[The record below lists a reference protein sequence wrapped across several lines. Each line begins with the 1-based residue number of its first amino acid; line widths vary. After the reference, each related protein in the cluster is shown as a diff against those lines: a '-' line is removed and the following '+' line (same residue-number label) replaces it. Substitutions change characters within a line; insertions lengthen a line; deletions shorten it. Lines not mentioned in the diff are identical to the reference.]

1 MNRERE
7 GLNGLLRPRSIAII
21 GASNTPGKIGYLAAK
36 NVIESDYEGQVY
48 PINWNVDRHS
58 GEILGVRAYRS
69 VLDVPGEIDAAMII
83 VPAETTPAV
92 VEECGQKGVKGLIIV
107 ASGYS
112 EAGRKDLEDR
122 VVAIARGYGMRVLG
136 PNIVGIMSNSDKC
149 NASFAPFLPL
159 PGRASMLSQ
168 SGALLIAMTVATYSR
183 HVGFDKMIPT
193 GNMADVN
200 FSDLVAW
207 LNEDEKTACI
217 TMYIEGLHDGR
228 RFIETAR
235 CARKP
240 IVALKAG
247 ISAHGAAAAASHT
260 GSMAGSGRIYEA
272 AFKQAGVVRA
282 ADLNNLFDRTL
293 ALSLQPPMRGDNLL
307 VLSNGGGVG
316 VLAADAA
323 ERYGVPLQFA
333 PDDVQEALRAYMPPF
348 GSAKNPVDLTGM
360 VGWREYEETVT
371 YALGHPWV
379 DGLVVLYCETQRT
392 EPMKI
397 AESIKRA
404 VERRSGDLAQ
414 QRSVPIAVSF
424 IGGERSD
431 VAMKWLAEHGIPAY
445 GAPDLAVNAM
455 AALREYARACQD
467 VRQAEGVEHA
477 PEHANYGWHAMPHYD
492 DVDQAGARA
501 ILTKVRAEGRNP
513 TEIEAK
519 RVFAAYG
526 LPVAT
531 TKLARSEE
539 EAVEIA
545 EAMGYPLVMK
555 IISPDI
561 LHKSDAGGVKINVR
575 GVEAVREAYREI
587 LENARAYADAEGIGR
602 ETSPNSEA
610 GGIGRETSPNSEAG
624 GIGQETSPNSEAG
637 GIGRETSPNSE
648 AGGIGRETSPNSEAG
663 GIGRETSPNSEAGGI
678 GRETSPNSEA
688 GGIGQETS
696 PNSEAGGIGQETSP
710 NSEARGIGRET
721 SPNSEA
727 GGIGRETS
735 PNSEAG
741 GISQE
746 TSPNSEAGVDIHGVA
761 VQEMAPWGTEVI
773 LGSVNDPTFGPTLM
787 FGLGGVF
794 VEVLRDVTFRVAP
807 ISKAHAMKMLSE
819 IDGAPILEGV
829 RGESPR
835 DREAL
840 AEALSRYAQMI
851 TELGDVIS
859 ESDAN
864 PVLVYTTGQGLKVV
878 DARIVLRSEGH

>member
-1 MNRERE
+1 MDTERDT
-7 GLNGLLRPRSIAII
+7 LNGLLRPKSIAII

-36 NVIESDYEGQVY
+36 NVIESDYEGAIY
-48 PINWNVDRHS
+48 PINWNAD
-58 GEILGVRAYRS
+58 EILGVRAYRS
-69 VLDVPGEIDAAMII
+69 VLDVPGEIDAAMVI
-83 VPAETTPAV
+83 VPAESTPAV
-92 VEECGQKGVKGLIIV
+92 VEECGQKGVKGLIII

-122 VVAIARGYGMRVLG
+122 VVAIAHAYGMRVLG
-136 PNIVGIMSNSDKC
+136 PNIVGILSNSDKC

-159 PGRASMLSQ
+159 PGPASMLSQ

-200 FSDLVAW
+200 FSDLVQW
-207 LNEDEKTACI
+207 LNEDEATACI

-228 RFIETAR
+228 RFIETAQ
-235 CARKP
+235 CAKKP

-247 ISAHGAAAAASHT
+247 VSAHGAAAAASHT
-260 GSMAGSGRIYEA
+260 GSMAGSGRIYSA
-272 AFKQAGVVRA
+272 AFKQAGVVHA

-293 ALSLQPPMRGDNLL
+293 ALSLQPPMQGDNLL

-333 PDDVQEALRAYMPPF
+333 PDDVQEALKAYMPPF

-360 VGWREYEETVT
+360 VGWREYEETVK
-371 YALGHPWV
+371 YAMGHSWV

-404 VERRSGDLAQ
+404 VDARPVRSSKPD
-414 QRSVPIAVSF
+414 RSVPIAVSF

-445 GAPDLAVNAM
+445 GAPDLAVNAI

-467 VRQAEGVEHA
+467 VRVSAAFE
-477 PEHANYGWHAMPHYD
+477 PFS
-492 DVDQAGARA
+492 DVDQAKARA
-501 ILTKVRAEGRNP
+501 ILARVRAEDRDP

-526 LPVAT
+526 LPVAAT
-531 TKLARSEE
+531 ELARSEE
-539 EAVEIA
+539 EAVAMA
-545 EAMGYPLVMK
+545 EALGYPVVMK

-575 GVEAVREAYREI
+575 GAEDVRATYHEI
-587 LENARAYADAEGIGR
+587 LENARAYAMDA
-602 ETSPNSEA
+602 
-610 GGIGRETSPNSEAG
+610 
-624 GIGQETSPNSEAG
+624 
-637 GIGRETSPNSE
+637 
-648 AGGIGRETSPNSEAG
+648 
-663 GIGRETSPNSEAGGI
+663 
-678 GRETSPNSEA
+678 
-688 GGIGQETS
+688 
-696 PNSEAGGIGQETSP
+696 
-710 NSEARGIGRET
+710 
-721 SPNSEA
+721 
-727 GGIGRETS
+727 
-735 PNSEAG
+735 
-741 GISQE
+741 
-746 TSPNSEAGVDIHGVA
+746 DIHGVA
-761 VQEMAPWGTEVI
+761 IQEMAPWGTEVI

-807 ISKAHAMKMLSE
+807 VSTARAMKMLSE
-819 IDGAPILEGV
+819 IAGAPILQGV
-829 RGESPR
+829 RGEAAR

-851 TELGDVIS
+851 TELGDEIS

-864 PVLVYTTGQGLKVV
+864 PVLVYAAGKGIKVV
-878 DARIVLRSEGH
+878 DARIILKIQNDE